1 MSGYS
6 FFFKHFLS
14 YEWLLLVRGY
24 STTGLKITEKTK
36 YVNGNERFSKHG
48 SRQREVHMSTLR

>member
-48 SRQREVHMSTLR
+48 SR